1 MTGDLYDDKR
11 ITGAFPWF
19 IEQKHNITLKY
30 SLWASIFQSL
40 QYKEVNTK
48 TSTLRRHAIDLNA
61 HNDTICI
68 RKLSI
73 SYSCIVAYC

>member
-1 MTGDLYDDKR
+1 MMTRELLGRFLDLFNK
-11 ITGAFPWF
+11 
-19 IEQKHNITLKY
+19 KCNISLKY
-30 SLWASIFQSL
+30 SLQATIFQSL

-48 TSTLRRHAIDLNA
+48 TSTLRRHASDLNA